1 MGCCASRRDRS
12 GFTGSALQSVE
23 DPKGADSGGAGQRRA
38 VGRHGGGQALGKT
51 PEIEAASVAGMRAK
65 GVRARIIDVRP
76 ASSHR
81 ADRVGGAIS
90 VPMAQLQSRL
100 SELPADV
107 PLVFYC
113 T

>member
-1 MGCCASRRDRS
+1 MG
-12 GFTGSALQSVE
+12 QPPEVE
-23 DPKGADSGGAGQRRA
+23 ATT
-38 VGRHGGGQALGKT
+38 L
-51 PEIEAASVAGMRAK
+51 AGMRTQR
-65 GVRARIIDVRP
+65 VRARIIDVRP

-90 VPMAQLQSRL
+90 IPMAQLAGRL
-100 SELPADV
+100 SELPPDV